1 MRIGIQPRPKK
12 CKQWP
17 QIKAWLE
24 PAAKLGG
31 VPILERHEVTW
42 TIVNEGEVIGAATAR
57 ILPDEKLGEVVLV
70 GGKDYKKWIGHLDW
84 LIGCWLKMEGMTAVR
99 AYGRKGW
106 TRELLPLGWRI
117 IGEHDK
123 VTAYERPLQ

>member
-31 VPILERHEVTW
+31 VPILEKH
-42 TIVNEGEVIGAATAR
+42 EVIGAATAR
-57 ILPDEKLGEVVLV
+57 ILPEEKLGEVVLV

-84 LIGCWLKMEGMTAVR
+84 LLGCWFKMEGMTAIR

-106 TRELLPLGWRI
+106 RRDLLPLGWHI
-117 IGEHDK
+117 ISEHDK